1 MICLIC
7 RQAETVDG
15 LTSITFE
22 RDEMKL
28 VVNHVP
34 ARICPSCGE
43 AYVEEDVAV
52 QLLRDAQEISRTGMM
67 EDVIE
72 YGSSHLNN
80 VTLSDSEESLL

>member
-15 LTSITFE
+15 LTSVTFE
-22 RDEMKL
+22 RDEMRL
-28 VVNHVP
+28 VVKDVP

-52 QLLRDAQEISRTGMM
+52 QLLREAEEMSKAGKI
-67 EDVIE
+67 EAYIE
-72 YGSSHLNN
+72 YRA
-80 VTLSDSEESLL
+80 